1 MCKKF
6 FLLIKMQNIIF
17 SINLGVNIIL
27 GGCIVYNLYYINL
40 HLAELKDVIE
50 NILFRE

>member
-1 MCKKF
+1 
-6 FLLIKMQNIIF
+6 MQNIVF
-17 SINLGVNIIL
+17 SINLGVNIIV

-40 HLAELKDVIE
+40 NLVELKDVIE